1 MRAQEETLQLY
12 QKYGETVFRICLIHL
27 KNQQDAYDATQE
39 TFLKL
44 MQSEKPFENDN
55 HAKAWL
61 ITVAS
66 NICKNMLKSFWH
78 KYRVH
83 NDALLLFAEG
93 DACENTEYT
102 EVMEAVFNLPE
113 KYKDLVYLHYYEGY
127 SIEEI
132 AKVTGKKPSTLRSR
146 LSKAKTLLRKQCREG
161 GTL

>member
-1 MRAQEETLQLY
+1 MRAQEETIKLY
-12 QKYGETVFRICLIHL
+12 EAYGETVFRICMIHL

-44 MQSEKPFENDN
+44 VQSDTVFDSDE

-66 NICKNMLKSFWH
+66 NTCKNILKSFWN
-78 KYRVH
+78 KKRV
-83 NDALLLFAEG
+83 DDDVLLLVSQEESQEWG
-93 DACENTEYT
+93 GQG
-102 EVMEAVFNLPE
+102 EVLEAVFRLPE

-132 AKVTGKKPSTLRSR
+132 AKIMGKKSSTLRSR
-146 LSKAKTLLRKQCREG
+146 LSKAKVLLKQYLDEE
-161 GTL
+161 